1 MRNNHRNFNI
11 CHFFPIIMQE
21 PLLNPFKLEPNS
33 WHHKSMVLTLEI
45 LIPAGNIGI
54 HEDIGVQM
62 TYFRMSFPFI
72 PSAFLYGSFFEEFRN
87 FEEKWSEKKEKISR
101 FISKL
106 TSY

>member
-1 MRNNHRNFNI
+1 MRNNHRNFNM

-72 PSAFLYGSFFEEFRN
+72 PSAFLYGSFLRN
-87 FEEKWSEKKEKISR
+87 LGILRKNGVRRKKK
-101 FISKL
+101 
-106 TSY
+106 